1 MIEKYKSGYDLPED
15 IPFEDLSNPRN
26 GDISNSYSNKT
37 DISTVKGTLSGGKN
51 KKRGRILNIFS
62 NAKVWFSFYDLGGKL
77 YVFESLYLF
86 LINILKNL
94 FSFCVD

>member
-1 MIEKYKSGYDLPED
+1 MIEKYKSGYDPPED

-62 NAKVWFSFYDLGGKL
+62 NAKVWLSFYDLVAKFICHYTYFWL
-77 YVFESLYLF
+77 IYLNTY
-86 LINILKNL
+86 LIFVLI
-94 FSFCVD
+94 